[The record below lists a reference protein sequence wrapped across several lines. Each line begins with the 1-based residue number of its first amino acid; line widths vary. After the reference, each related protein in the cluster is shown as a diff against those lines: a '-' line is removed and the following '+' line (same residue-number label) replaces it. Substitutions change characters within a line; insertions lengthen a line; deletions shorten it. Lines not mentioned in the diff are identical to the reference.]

1 MIPIFDSTTLNP
13 KPTMDELEAFQ
24 RDYEPGMGIETIGG
38 QYFCP
43 TEYDLIDEF
52 LKKKIGR
59 RPLPNEIIKEIP
71 FLYEYPPEL
80 LPIWKF
86 KYTRNYEAYYFTH
99 KGRKPPNGEFL
110 GGKKFDGEW
119 KTEGPEEACF
129 GDENQ
134 ILGYKRKLYFY
145 RSEKRTGWVI
155 KEYRY
160 NPKRVPA
167 HYLQN
172 RLFHDF
178 LLNYVVLRIKFDPN
192 LRENFTAEESFS
204 ISMDDAKDLDV
215 FQDFEG

>member
-1 MIPIFDSTTLNP
+1 MIPIFDSTALNP
-13 KPTMDELEAFQ
+13 KPTMDELEAFE

-38 QYFCP
+38 QYFRP
-43 TEYDLIDEF
+43 TEYELIDEF

-86 KYTRNYEAYYFTH
+86 KFARNYEAYYFTH
-99 KGRKPPNGEFL
+99 KGKKPNGEFL
-110 GGKKFDGEW
+110 GGKKFEGQW
-119 KTEGPEEACF
+119 KTGGPEEPCF
-129 GDENQ
+129 GQNQ
-134 ILGYKRKLYFY
+134 ILGFKRKLYFY

-172 RLFHDF
+172 RFFHGF
-178 LLNYVVLRIKFDPN
+178 LLNYVVLKIKFNPD
-192 LRENFTAEESFS
+192 LREKFTAEESFS
-204 ISMDDAKDLDV
+204 ISMEDAKDLDV